1 MAPKSLSEWFR
12 STRLA
17 QQRADGRP
25 WSQDDFVAALEDETG
40 YRLYRTNY
48 STYETGATT
57 PEPETVAKLLAFWE
71 GRGIVPPEFPDPEE
85 QEPPPDLPT
94 ALMALAT
101 ELRESR
107 EERAA
112 MAERLQALE
121 AAVALLA
128 PQGGPRP
135 ATRGTP
141 REIAGSAG

>member
-71 GRGIVPPEFPDPEE
+71 GRGIVPPEFPDPEQ
-85 QEPPPDLPT
+85 QETPPDLPT

-107 EERAA
+107 AERERMATEVADLRALVDGLVERALG
-112 MAERLQALE
+112 AEPKRRSQ
-121 AAVALLA
+121 
-128 PQGGPRP
+128 PNS
-135 ATRGTP
+135 
-141 REIAGSAG
+141 AGSAG